1 LRALIV
7 QHMRADIKEGGGDS
21 TLVLNTLLYLKMHSS
36 SLCLA
41 LVPALVFLL
50 NLPTTSSTFAL
61 TLTSAAGATILS
73 LTAAQV
79 STIAALG
86 VLAKLGGLGAGLA
99 LSRRGKR
106 QVDQEEITL
115 EMLTNI
121 EPDDCYKRV
130 ICSAST
136 GKVDNEKMRNVLKV
150 FSEDLTIMRAPLS
163 KKALKFVEAA
173 RYGQT
178 RKNVA
183 KCEHRY
189 QCSQSTTC

>member
-1 LRALIV
+1 MRPSFVCLPLLSLLLI
-7 QHMRADIKEGGGDS
+7 
-21 TLVLNTLLYLKMHSS
+21 LL
-36 SLCLA
+36 
-41 LVPALVFLL
+41 LVPGDEA
-50 NLPTTSSTFAL
+50 TFAL
-61 TLTSAAGATILS
+61 TLTSAAGATLLS

-130 ICSAST
+130 ICAAST
-136 GKVDNEKMRNVLKV
+136 GKVENEKMRSILKL
-150 FSEDLTIMRAPLS
+150 FSEDLTIM
-163 KKALKFVEAA
+163 
-173 RYGQT
+173 
-178 RKNVA
+178 
-183 KCEHRY
+183 
-189 QCSQSTTC
+189 